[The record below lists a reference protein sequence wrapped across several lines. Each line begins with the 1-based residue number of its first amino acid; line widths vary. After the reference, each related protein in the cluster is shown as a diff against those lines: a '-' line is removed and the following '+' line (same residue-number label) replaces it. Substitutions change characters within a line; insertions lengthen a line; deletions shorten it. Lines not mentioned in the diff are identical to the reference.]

1 MRRIK
6 SLRNDDH
13 VLSSLYG
20 GLPLNGK
27 DNDHKYKKQWIG
39 KLFENKS
46 LFVFDFFL
54 EMNCPV
60 IDFIDS
66 SFSSYDIKLS
76 CYHPYR
82 CSAY

>member
-27 DNDHKYKKQWIG
+27 DNDHKYKKQWFG
-39 KLFENKS
+39 KLFKNKS

-54 EMNCPV
+54 EMNWNELPS
-60 IDFIDS
+60 DRLYWFI
-66 SFSSYDIKLS
+66 FF
-76 CYHPYR
+76 
-82 CSAY
+82 

>member
-27 DNDHKYKKQWIG
+27 DNDHKYKKQWFG
-39 KLFENKS
+39 KLFKNKS

-54 EMNCPV
+54 EMN
-60 IDFIDS
+60 
-66 SFSSYDIKLS
+66 
-76 CYHPYR
+76 
-82 CSAY
+82 

>member
-27 DNDHKYKKQWIG
+27 DNDHKYKKQWFG

-66 SFSSYDIKLS
+66 SFSNYDIKLS
-76 CYHPYR
+76 GDRSYR

>member
-27 DNDHKYKKQWIG
+27 DNDHKYKKQLIG
-39 KLFENKS
+39 KLFKNKS

-54 EMNCPV
+54 EMNWNELPS
-60 IDFIDS
+60 DRLYWFI
-66 SFSSYDIKLS
+66 FF
-76 CYHPYR
+76 
-82 CSAY
+82 

>member
-27 DNDHKYKKQWIG
+27 DNDHKDKKQWIG
-39 KLFENKS
+39 KLFKNKS

-54 EMNCPV
+54 EMNLNELPS
-60 IDFIDS
+60 DRL
-66 SFSSYDIKLS
+66 Y
-76 CYHPYR
+76 
-82 CSAY
+82 

>member
-54 EMNCPV
+54 EMN
-60 IDFIDS
+60 
-66 SFSSYDIKLS
+66 
-76 CYHPYR
+76 
-82 CSAY
+82 